1 MAAVVKKV
9 TAGPR
14 RFSERAGALLRD
26 VALDATVELVRRNG
40 WAQTRMAD
48 IAVRAGISK
57 PTLYKYF
64 GTKEEL
70 AGAYAD
76 REVSAILDVARATL
90 DKYPDDP
97 ERALR
102 EGLREVLEATSANPL
117 IRAIL
122 TEDAAAASLLP
133 ILTTHG
139 ARILHHAANEFAGM
153 LRDRLHWTDEDEN
166 RAYADTLVRVIV
178 SHAIVPGT
186 SVDESVDM
194 ILRVALPVIRQQRE
208 GQK

>member
-9 TAGPR
+9 TTGPR

-48 IAVRAGISK
+48 IAAKAGISK

-70 AGAYAD
+70 AGVYAD
-76 REVSAILDVARATL
+76 REVSAILELARRTL
-90 DKYPDDP
+90 DEYPDDP

-102 EGLREVLEATSANPL
+102 EGVREVLEATSTNPL
-117 IRAIL
+117 ILAIL

-139 ARILHHAANEFAGM
+139 ARILHHAANEFAEM
-153 LRDRLHWTDEDEN
+153 LRDRLHWTDEAEN
-166 RAYADTLVRVIV
+166 RAYADSLVRVIV
-178 SHAIVPGT
+178 SHAIVPST
-186 SVDESVDM
+186 SVDDSVEL
-194 ILRVALPVIRQQRE
+194 ILRVALPVIRQQKE